1 MSFLRRILRRP
12 KPKKHID
19 VPDDKSTI
27 PQKVAEDSARCLLSG
42 DDRAHRCRH
51 QAPEFAEFINGTYT
65 YAMLTGTSVMKR
77 ILAAAALAA
86 LLIAP
91 FARAGT
97 VGGYPN
103 ATSPLNGTE
112 RMLGDQSSSGYPCVS
127 CTVDITPLQLSNFTA
142 LQATSYALMYN
153 NNGIIGSLIPSAT
166 GQYCLNWASL
176 TAAPTLVTCVS
187 GGSSAFNAITT
198 GTNTSAIMTVGSGA
212 SITYTGTGSVNASEV
227 AGVIKAVNT
236 ASSAI
241 SVTPNCDYAMVKVT
255 ASGQTTAS
263 FPVQL
268 APPAGVLF
276 QTLAS
281 INPNAPLRFQTLPD
295 LAVNDQVWA
304 AGNSAGTV
312 AAPAGL
318 VLNSDGSFE
327 FAAGYVWQ
335 NFWVRVYK
343 AADSAYTP
351 YALITA
357 TGLQPGQG
365 FFGS

>member
-1 MSFLRRILRRP
+1 MTGANFASGMTANI
-12 KPKKHID
+12 
-19 VPDDKSTI
+19 VQGSNTVAQANVVYTNSTTGAFDLVMEPTSG
-27 PQKVAEDSARCLLSG
+27 PQ
-42 DDRAHRCRH
+42 
-51 QAPEFAEFINGTYT
+51 
-65 YAMLTGTSVMKR
+65 
-77 ILAAAALAA
+77 LAATDSVYS
-86 LLIAP
+86 
-91 FARAGT
+91 AG
-97 VGGYPN
+97 
-103 ATSPLNGTE
+103 LE
-112 RMLGDQSSSGYPCVS
+112 
-127 CTVDITPLQLSNFTA
+127 I
-142 LQATSYALMYN
+142 
-153 NNGIIGSLIPSAT
+153 
-166 GQYCLNWASL
+166 
-176 TAAPTLVTCVS
+176 
-187 GGSSAFNAITT
+187 
-198 GTNTSAIMTVGSGA
+198 
-212 SITYTGTGSVNASEV
+212 
-227 AGVIKAVNT
+227 
-236 ASSAI
+236 
-241 SVTPNCDYAMVKVT
+241 T

-365 FFGS
+365 FFGGGGI